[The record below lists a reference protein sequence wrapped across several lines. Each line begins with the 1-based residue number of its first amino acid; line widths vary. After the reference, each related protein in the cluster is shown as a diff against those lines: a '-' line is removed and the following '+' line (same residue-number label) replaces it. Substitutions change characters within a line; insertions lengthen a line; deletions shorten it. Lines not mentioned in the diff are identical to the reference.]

1 MSNPEPSVPT
11 VLPRALR
18 RFSWGV
24 ADQALSSL
32 TNFALGLAV
41 ARSVAT
47 EELGLYTL
55 VISAIWTVLGVSR
68 VFSTDPLVMR
78 YSTST
83 HEQWRQASRAAT
95 GTAAVVGIVCGI
107 ASAIVGWMIGGSI
120 GATLI
125 VLAVTFPALLVQ
137 DAWRFAFFAQAR
149 GAQAFLNDLTW
160 GVALLGLFAWVL
172 TSGRTTVPWLVSAWG
187 IAAGVAAFGGMI
199 QARLVPAPQLARR
212 WYRGN
217 RDLSLPLLGESIASY
232 GSTSLSNFLIAAIA
246 GASALGAVRA
256 ASLLMGPTQVATM
269 GISLVAVPEGA
280 RTLAAS
286 PDRLRRTGIAISTAA
301 SVSVLIWGAMVFF
314 LPADVGRL
322 LVGESWD
329 VAAPLILPM
338 AISMAATAAA
348 IGARSTLAALHEAG
362 HIARVRILGG
372 FLQVGA
378 VAVGA
383 VWDGALGAMRAL
395 IVSETLTSGIW
406 WRTARKVL
414 RKPRTELSSQQTGP
428 PDDHSR

>member
-1 MSNPEPSVPT
+1 MSDIDPIAPA

-41 ARSVAT
+41 ARNVAT

-55 VISAIWTVLGVSR
+55 VISIIWTVLGVSR

-83 HEQWRQASRAAT
+83 LEQWRQASRAAT
-95 GTAAVVGIVCGI
+95 GTAALMGIACGI
-107 ASAIVGWMIGGSI
+107 ASAIAGWMIGGSI

-125 VLAVTFPALLVQ
+125 VLAATFPALLVQ
-137 DAWRFAFFAQAR
+137 DAWRFAFFAHAR
-149 GAQAFLNDLTW
+149 GAQAFLNDLIW
-160 GVALLGLFAWVL
+160 GLALIGLFAWVL
-172 TSGRTTVPWLVSAWG
+172 SSGRTTVPWFVSAWG
-187 IAAGVAAFGGMI
+187 LAAGIAALAGII
-199 QARLVPAPQLARR
+199 QARLAPAPSLARK

-217 RDLSLPLLGESIASY
+217 KDLSVPLLGESLASY
-232 GSTSLSNFLIAAIA
+232 GSTSISNFLIAAIA
-246 GASALGAVRA
+246 GASSLGAVRA

-280 RTLAAS
+280 RTLATS
-286 PDRLRRTGIAISTAA
+286 PDRLWRTSIAVSTAA

-314 LPADVGRL
+314 LPANVGRL

-329 VAAPLILPM
+329 AAAPLLLPM

-348 IGARSTLAALHEAG
+348 IGARSILAAHRDAG
-362 HIARVRILGG
+362 RIARVRITGG
-372 FLQVGA
+372 FIQVGA
-378 VAVGA
+378 VAIGTA
-383 VWDGALGAMRAL
+383 WDGALGAMRAL
-395 IVSETLTSGIW
+395 IVSETVTSAIW
-406 WRTARKVL
+406 WRAARKVI
-414 RKPRTELSSQQTGP
+414 REPRTELSSQEAGP
-428 PDDHSR
+428 PR